1 MMDNHDIIS
10 KWGQVIEKRSS
21 LLDIISKWGQVIEK
35 RSSLLDLIITY
46 NHRRL

>member
-1 MMDNHDIIS
+1 MMDN
-10 KWGQVIEKRSS
+10 Q
-21 LLDIISKWGQVIEK
+21 DIISKWGQVIEK